1 MKVMKKISMLLV
13 VLSMVVFTGCS
24 NVVATRTTF
33 DVKKTKLSDEQML
46 DVVEKILTEEGMK
59 VVSQE
64 STEKYKVVKAVKD
77 IEPESNQSAADQALT
92 IGVDYLLGRDVLTLF
107 FVLDDDKMYLYGTLK
122 NVKKQLLAGDDV
134 SYKNMTEEMHTERSL
149 DIMNKIAKRI
159 KEDTGLSGR
168 IWNTTGKLGSEYKI
182 N

>member
-13 VLSMVVFTGCS
+13 ILSMVIFTGCS

-46 DVVEKILTEEGMK
+46 DVVEKILSEEGMK

-77 IEPESNQSAADQALT
+77 IEPESNQSATDQALT
-92 IGVDYLLGRDVLTLF
+92 IGVDYFLGRDVMTLF

-122 NVKKQLLAGDDV
+122 NVKNKILTEEIT
-134 SYKNMTEEMHTERSL
+134 YKNMTQEMHTERSL
-149 DIMNKIAKRI
+149 DIMNQIAKRI
-159 KEDTGLSGR
+159 KEETGLSGR
-168 IWNTTGKLGSEYKI
+168 IWNTTGKLGSEYKV